1 VVLHRKVMSPGGWAF
16 HDGITIPAG
25 THLSAASCISN
36 VHESVFEDPT
46 VFDGMRFARMYER
59 EVAEKEAVGDA
70 EGALGIKYQ
79 LTSPSL
85 DNLFY
90 GVGKHACPGR
100 SVLSSN
106 LRTPINIIWY
116 AIGSS

>member
-1 VVLHRKVMSPGGWAF
+1 MSPGGWAF

-36 VHESVFEDPT
+36 IHESAFEDPT

-59 EVAEKEAVGDA
+59 EVAEKAAVGEA
-70 EGALGIKYQ
+70 EAALGMKYQ

-100 SVLSSN
+100 
-106 LRTPINIIWY
+106 Y
-116 AIGSS
+116 AFFPVRDSIGF